1 MKPNSSEILKIYK
14 PGNDKLSLEE
24 IFEDLEQISK
34 IKKCSFC
41 GCNASTLQEFE
52 MVAIQHGK
60 PELTGKAKILRE
72 VVTKNKRYE
81 CINCNTCYPADIANS
96 LFELEDSQTGE
107 VKFLNSYNCSSNYAT
122 EKSNTWPVEKGEYFI
137 GNEKSTVAVCTLAS
151 TVLPK
156 LIYSEMRKKIAIVGY
171 CETENIGVEKVVKNI
186 ITNSNIR
193 YLILCGNESGMEMMG
208 HFAGQAI
215 LSLHANGISDNGR
228 IIGAKGKRP
237 ILKNIDSQQI
247 QRFQSQIEVINLIN
261 TNSVQEI
268 GKTINLCLSD
278 NNHNYD
284 GNTVNLDSKK
294 YIIAKNPKRLVLDKK
309 GFFIILSQ
317 QKENKIYVEYYAN
330 SGQLLHTIVGTD
342 APRIYNTIIEKGFI
356 SKLDHAAY
364 LGKEL
369 IKAEYNLKYD
379 IPYIQDKAL

>member
-1 MKPNSSEILKIYK
+1 MKPNPSEILKIYK
-14 PGNDKLSLEE
+14 PENDKLSLEE
-24 IFEDLEQISK
+24 LFEDLEQIFK
-34 IKKCSFC
+34 IKKCSLC
-41 GCNASTLQEFE
+41 GCNANTLQEFE
-52 MVAIQHGK
+52 TVARQHGQ
-60 PELTGKAKILRE
+60 PALAEKAKILRE

-81 CINCNTCYPADIANS
+81 CINCNPCYSADIANS
-96 LFELEDSQTGE
+96 LFEMEYKQNGK
-107 VKFLNSYNCSSNYAT
+107 VNFLNSSSCSSDYAM
-122 EKSNTWPVEKGEYFI
+122 EKLNTWPVEKGEYFV
-137 GNEKSTVAVCTLAS
+137 GNEKSAVAVCTLAS
-151 TVLPK
+151 TELPK

-193 YLILCGNESGMEMMG
+193 YLILCGNEGGMEMMG

-247 QRFQSQIEVINLIN
+247 QRFQSQFEVINLIN

-284 GNTVNLDSKK
+284 SNSVTLDSKK
-294 YIIAKNPKRLVLDKK
+294 LIVAKKPKRLVLDKK
-309 GFFIILSQ
+309 GFFVILPQ
-317 QKENKIYVEYYAN
+317 QKENKVYVEYYAN